1 MEGFI
6 DLLKQ
11 HYSIKY
17 TIQSIVESMFAGWI
31 FENGFPILGGRSA
44 HIKVQEA
51 RWFGK
56 INMQKVVLGVSLVR
70 NGKVDKLDQCPI
82 NHRHHT

>member
-17 TIQSIVESMFAGWI
+17 TIQSWWYMVDICG
-31 FENGFPILGGRSA
+31 
-44 HIKVQEA
+44 EA
-51 RWFGK
+51 DGE
-56 INMQKVVLGVSLVR
+56 VLGRIQHTFNPPVR
-70 NGKVDKLDQCPI
+70 EVEVNPTKEWDKEEGEDEEG
-82 NHRHHT
+82 NVART